1 MVSFLFNVLRFDG
14 NFIVFPT
21 KVAASSSDANS
32 DSAEMDTGKCD
43 EMKTVSNAD
52 AVDVDAP
59 VIRSLPPLD
68 ADSTITFRTFT
79 NNGSDES
86 SAALISLKV
95 RTLQT
100 YDSNHSSSHC

>member
-1 MVSFLFNVLRFDG
+1 MVGFLFNVLRFNG
-14 NFIVFPT
+14 NFVVYLT
-21 KVAASSSDANS
+21 KVASSSSDANS

-43 EMKTVSNAD
+43 EKKTVSNAD
-52 AVDVDAP
+52 AADVDAP
-59 VIRSLPPLD
+59 VIRSLLPLD

-95 RTLQT
+95 KEST
-100 YDSNHSSSHC
+100 YM